1 MRATDQAPEAPRCIV
16 IAGPNGAG
24 KTTFAREFLPK
35 ETEIVH
41 FVNADAIAAG
51 LSALK
56 PEIVA
61 VVAARIFLVELD
73 RLATAH
79 TSFAFETTLSG
90 RAHVRRLAK
99 WKASGYRI
107 EIAYLRI
114 DSPQLALKRIAARVK
129 QGGHDVARDD
139 VLRRFG
145 RSWVNFEQLYRSL
158 ADAWWVYDNSG
169 VTPKLLEHGS

>member
-1 MRATDQAPEAPRCIV
+1 MSGRDHLANAPRCVI

-35 ETEIVH
+35 DTDIVH

-51 LSALK
+51 LSALN

-61 VVAARIFLVELD
+61 VVAARIFLAELD
-73 RLATAH
+73 RLATAR

-90 RAHVRRLAK
+90 RAYARRLAK
-99 WKASGYRI
+99 WRAFGYRI
-107 EIAYLRI
+107 EITYLRI
-114 DSPQLALKRIAARVK
+114 DSPQLALKRIAARVR

-145 RSWVNFEQLYRSL
+145 RSWTNFERVYRSL

-169 VTPKLLEHGS
+169 LTPKLLEHGP

>member
-1 MRATDQAPEAPRCIV
+1 MGIPDRAAKLPRCII

-61 VVAARIFLVELD
+61 VAAARIFLVELD
-73 RLATAH
+73 RLATAR

-90 RAHVRRLAK
+90 HAYVKRLAK
-99 WKASGYRI
+99 WKALGYRI

-114 DSPQLALKRIAARVK
+114 DSPQIALKRIAARVK
-129 QGGHDVARDD
+129 QGGHDVPRKD

-145 RSWVNFEQLYRSL
+145 RSWKNFVNVYRPL
-158 ADAWWVYDNSG
+158 ANAWSVYDNSS
-169 VTPKLLEHGS
+169 TEPRLLEQSP